1 MGMTRV
7 ALREFK
13 VLKKKSGR
21 ISFSLSLLWKCKKE
35 GLNDSRV
42 FSKKRWIPWIFYYS
56 VCRGVSQFVF
66 RRTNKKLA
74 NFFPLEARL
83 TSRYVFFDQ
92 LKYFRQLKKIF
103 FSFII
108 SLLRFVRCP
117 IRWEHLVFVF
127 LVKSYWIRLDFEFLI
142 VKNLFYFTLFLH
154 GYEYFRIIK
163 KKKSIT
169 LFVYFSLETKK

>member
-13 VLKKKSGR
+13 VLKKKVEG

-92 LKYFRQLKKIF
+92 LKYFRQLKKY
-103 FSFII
+103 SFPLLFPYCVSFVVPFVENTSSSSFLLNLIELGSI
-108 SLLRFVRCP
+108 SNF
-117 IRWEHLVFVF
+117 
-127 LVKSYWIRLDFEFLI
+127 
-142 VKNLFYFTLFLH
+142 
-154 GYEYFRIIK
+154 
-163 KKKSIT
+163 
-169 LFVYFSLETKK
+169 